1 MTGIEG
7 GPGTVEKLA
16 TAAGGSPKTGAT
28 GMVGMDG
35 RKEDDGP
42 AIGAAEAGTD
52 SGGNPIDSLNCE
64 KRDGI

>member
-7 GPGTVEKLA
+7 GPGTVEKVA
-16 TAAGGSPKTGAT
+16 TAAEGIPKTGAT
-28 GMVGMDG
+28 GMVGIDG

-42 AIGAAEAGTD
+42 AIGAAEKGAD
-52 SGGNPIDSLNCE
+52 SVGNPIDSLNCE